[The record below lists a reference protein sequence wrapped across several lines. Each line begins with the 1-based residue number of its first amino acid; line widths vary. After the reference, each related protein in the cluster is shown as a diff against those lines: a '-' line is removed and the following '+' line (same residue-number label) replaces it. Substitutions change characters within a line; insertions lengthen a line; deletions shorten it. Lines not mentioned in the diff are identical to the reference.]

1 MRRMLCNVAFFFVWI
16 NLVSSKRRVQDE
28 LIVIM
33 MFKKIT
39 RRDYMEKAQSFWL
52 EDQKEITFPTFEG
65 EETFDVAIVGGGIT
79 GIMTAYY
86 LVQLG
91 FKVALFEASNLMYGT
106 TGRTT
111 GKITAQHDIIYH
123 TLIDEYGADYAKQ
136 YFEAN
141 NQAKETIEKLCK
153 KHEIDC
159 HFELEDSYVFTQKQD
174 EVERLKKELAA
185 YQLLNIP
192 HEWVTELP
200 IDLPIEA
207 GLIMNN
213 QAQFNPVLFLQSMI
227 QMIDVK
233 GGKIFE
239 HSKVESMDKDKQ
251 YRLLFEN
258 QSRVYAKHVV
268 STSNFPFIDRH
279 GFFARLF
286 PARSY
291 LICVKVKDEF
301 PGGMYINIEEPT
313 YSIRSVQ
320 KDDQQYVFIGGAG
333 HKTGNVHSEQDQ
345 IERLISFAK
354 QTFEVEEIIEHW
366 SAQDLETADDL
377 PYIGRM
383 KGEESF
389 YVATGYKKWGM
400 TTSIVAAQLISDIIN
415 GKQNPYEQLFSPE
428 RTFTFK
434 KIKKLLQEN
443 MKIPGELVGGKL
455 NTPEIELKDLQHGE
469 GRPVSIKGK
478 RAGAYKSESGE
489 FIIIDTTCTHM
500 GCELNWNGVEKS
512 WDCPCHGSRFSLT
525 GKVLNGPAKK
535 DLPKVH
541 VDEMLFPLDE

>member
-1 MRRMLCNVAFFFVWI
+1 
-16 NLVSSKRRVQDE
+16 
-28 LIVIM
+28 
-33 MFKKIT
+33 
-39 RRDYMEKAQSFWL
+39 MEKAQSFWL
-52 EDQKEITFPTFEG
+52 EDHHEITFPKFEG

-86 LVQLG
+86 LVQSG
-91 FKVALFEASNLMYGT
+91 YKVALFEASNLMYGT

-141 NQAKETIEKLCK
+141 NQAKETIKELCK
-153 KHEIDC
+153 QHAIDC
-159 HFELEDSYVFTQKQD
+159 DFETEDSYVFTQKH
-174 EVERLKKELAA
+174 EYVEKLKKELAA
-185 YQLLNIP
+185 YQLLKIS

-200 IDLPIEA
+200 LHIPVEA
-207 GLIMNN
+207 GLIMKD
-213 QAQFNPVLFLQSMI
+213 QAQFNPVLFLQSII
-227 QMIDVK
+227 QIIDEK

-239 HSKVESMDKDKQ
+239 HSKVEAMDKTDQ
-251 YRLLFEN
+251 YCLLLEN
-258 QSRVYAKHVV
+258 QGRVYAKHVI

-279 GFFARLF
+279 GYFARLF

-291 LICVKVKDEF
+291 LICVKVKDIF
-301 PGGMYINIEEPT
+301 PGGMYINIENPT
-313 YSIRSVQ
+313 YSIRSVR
-320 KDDQQYVFIGGAG
+320 KGDQQYVFIAGAG
-333 HKTGNVHSEQDQ
+333 HKTGNVYSEQEQ
-345 IERLISFAK
+345 IEQLVSFAK
-354 QTFEVEEIIEHW
+354 QTFDVEEMIEHW

-400 TTSIVAAQLISDIIN
+400 TTSIVAAQLISDEIN
-415 GKQNPYEQLFSPE
+415 GKQNPYAQLFSPE

-443 MKIPGELVGGKL
+443 MKIPGEFVDGKL
-455 NTPEIELKDLQHGE
+455 STPEIELKDLQCGE

-500 GCELNWNGVEKS
+500 GCELNWNSVEKS

-535 DLPKVH
+535 DLHKVQ
-541 VDEMLFPLDE
+541 VDEILFPLEE